1 MGWSIRLVFI
11 KGNTGRV
18 LPYCQTLLC
27 KNKDEHYSTLSKLK
41 KHEGFYH
48 ESDLYLWVSMFFM
61 SGNKIAST
69 DKLTLVEEKG
79 GYI

>member
-1 MGWSIRLVFI
+1 FDWCLS
-11 KGNTGRV
+11 KGTQEECYLIV
-18 LPYCQTLLC
+18 KLYYA